1 MKRKPEFIKM
11 EIVIKK
17 IEDLKTVVE
26 QLEAFAPK
34 TKIFFLEGELGAG
47 KTTFV
52 KKFCEEK
59 GIEDLVSSPTFSL
72 VNEYQKSDDDG
83 NTLRVFHLD
92 LYRLK
97 NTEEALEMGIEEYL
111 YSGDYCFIE
120 WPGVIESISPDDVV
134 RIQIEMLE
142 DSSRKFLF
150 L

>member
-1 MKRKPEFIKM
+1 M
-11 EIVIKK
+11 EIVIKE
-17 IEDLKTVVE
+17 IEDLKEVVR
-26 QLEAFAPK
+26 QLEHFAPDA
-34 TKIFFLEGELGAG
+34 KIFFLEGELGAG

-59 GIEDLVSSPTFSL
+59 NIKDLVSSPTFSL
-72 VNEYQKSDDDG
+72 VNEYLGTDIHGKPF
-83 NTLRVFHLD
+83 RVFHLD

-120 WPGVIESISPDDVV
+120 WPGIIESISPKDVV
-134 RIQIEMLE
+134 RIQIQLLE